1 MKRIRLFWLV
11 LPLALIAAGFKSEP
25 QIANE
30 FGQSLLQVVADGDI
44 DQVKSLLSQGADVN
58 AKDEKGQTALHLA
71 VREGHLALA
80 ELLLSKGAEVD
91 VKDKFGWTAL
101 NCRSNLVTG
110 PSSISKRF
118 RSRLSTRPTGRRMAR
133 KTGSYTLWMRT
144 APMQPT

>member
-1 MKRIRLFWLV
+1 MTF
-11 LPLALIAAGFKSEP
+11 IAAGFRSEP
-25 QIANE
+25 EKANE
-30 FGQSLLQVVADGDI
+30 FSESLLQVAADGDI

-58 AKDEKGQTALHLA
+58 TEDEKGQTALHLA

-110 PSSISKRF
+110 PSSVSKRLGLVCC
-118 RSRLSTRPTGRRMAR
+118 RHRPDVVGAAGGGSSRRCQVWKGKLC
-133 KTGSYTLWMRT
+133 
-144 APMQPT
+144 QPH